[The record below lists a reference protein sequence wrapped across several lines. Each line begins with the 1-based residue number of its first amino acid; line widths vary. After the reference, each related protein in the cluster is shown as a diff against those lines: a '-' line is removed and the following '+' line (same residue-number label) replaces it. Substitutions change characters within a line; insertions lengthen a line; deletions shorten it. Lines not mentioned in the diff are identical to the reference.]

1 MRVRNRTER
10 LRGWERR
17 AELPLL
23 VASPL
28 FLACYAVCVL
38 NHSRDPLP
46 RDIALWL
53 LFALWALFAV
63 DYAVRLVLSGRG
75 PRFVTSHWLDTVV
88 LLLPLLRPVRIVN
101 TYVAFQRRRDEP
113 RLTLYGRVML
123 YAGVTAALLSFA
135 TALAVYQ
142 QERGA
147 PGATIRTFGDSVWW
161 ACSAI
166 TTVGYG
172 DVTPVTPLGRLFAVF
187 LMVCGLALL
196 GAVTG
201 SFSSWLIQ
209 VFRREDR
216 AGRGDRPPD
225 GAGHPYTAEP
235 SDDVPP
241 PDASGPLPGV

>member
-1 MRVRNRTER
+1 MHVRNRADR
-10 LRGWERR
+10 LRDWERHL
-17 AELPLL
+17 ELPLL

-28 FLACYAVCVL
+28 FLACYAVRVL
-38 NHSRDPLP
+38 NESPDALLRDV
-46 RDIALWL
+46 ALWI
-53 LFALWALFAV
+53 LFAIWALFAV

-75 PRFVTSHWLDTVV
+75 AHFVRRHWLDTVV

-101 TYVAFQRRRDEP
+101 TYVALQRRRDEP
-113 RLTLYGRVML
+113 RLSLYGRVMA

-135 TALAVYQ
+135 AALAVYQ

-172 DVTPVTPLGRLFAVF
+172 DVTPVTPLGRLFAVC
-187 LMVCGLALL
+187 LMGCGLALL

-209 VFRREDR
+209 VFGREDR
-216 AGRGDRPPD
+216 ASGAGRESPPADDVRPP
-225 GAGHPYTAEP
+225 G
-235 SDDVPP
+235 S
-241 PDASGPLPGV
+241 